1 MNAETVKDTCN
12 HRVQCIT
19 QEECDAKT
27 SNDTT
32 HAAPLGERLVKLAL
46 EDSAAERARTVTVV
60 VPEGQLWRWTGSYA
74 ALDRSLSGTGTC
86 LTRALAWMAVHQWVM
101 YQLSDDG
108 ELPDLKSVK
117 PPEVEEQV
125 PNVPD
130 FIPGSPT
137 FETVRELLAA
147 RGLELTIT
155 AWKLMGDFERQKAA
169 AWARSPAE
177 NPLPEFLLQLIGD

>member
-1 MNAETVKDTCN
+1 MNAAETVKDTCA
-12 HRVQCIT
+12 HAVQCVT
-19 QEECDAKT
+19 QEECDAK
-27 SNDTT
+27 SKADTT
-32 HAAPLGERLVKLAL
+32 HAGTLGERLVRAAL

-101 YQLSDDG
+101 FQLSDDG

-125 PNVPD
+125 PSVPD

-137 FETVRELLAA
+137 FETVEKALAE
-147 RGLELTIT
+147 RGYVLKRQEWAL
-155 AWKLMGDFERQKAA
+155 WGDLQRQNALR
-169 AWARSPAE
+169 WALNRSQTS
-177 NPLPEFLLQLIGD
+177 LPDWFVGS